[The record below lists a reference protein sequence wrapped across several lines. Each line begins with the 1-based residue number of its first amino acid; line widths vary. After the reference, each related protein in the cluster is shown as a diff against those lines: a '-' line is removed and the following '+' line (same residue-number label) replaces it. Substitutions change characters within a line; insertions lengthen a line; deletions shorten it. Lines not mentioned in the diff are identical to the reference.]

1 MHSFSTGVK
10 NTSGDERPLKRF
22 RFPRYFSDREV
33 MTNYNQVFS
42 HAYTALQQVEDGQFK
57 NETILFA
64 FDFSGFTDTKQKW
77 FKDKIILCTDSRV
90 LCVHDLFKV
99 KLHLTLSSISEALVP
114 RVEVDKIMFLM
125 KVGVDK
131 KQPFV

>member
-1 MHSFSTGVK
+1 
-10 NTSGDERPLKRF
+10 
-22 RFPRYFSDREV
+22 
-33 MTNYNQVFS
+33 
-42 HAYTALQQVEDGQFK
+42 
-57 NETILFA
+57 LFA
-64 FDFSGFTDTKQKW
+64 FDFSGFTDTKQKR
-77 FKDKIILCTDSRV
+77 FKDKIIFCTDSRV
-90 LCVHDLFKV
+90 LCVHDLIKV